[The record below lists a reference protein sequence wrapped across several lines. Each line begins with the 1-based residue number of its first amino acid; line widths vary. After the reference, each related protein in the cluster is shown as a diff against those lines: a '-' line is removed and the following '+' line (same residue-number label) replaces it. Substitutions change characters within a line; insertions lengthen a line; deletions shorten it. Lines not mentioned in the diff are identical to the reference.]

1 MSPRTKKQF
10 EEIRERRIESIKKVA
25 FGLFANQGFKGTS
38 IADIAKKAGISKGLI
53 YNYFENKNDLVK
65 SIIKDG
71 FNDLLD
77 SLQFDFTKPLTRE
90 DIIYLIDKNFKLI
103 KEDTDFWRL
112 YTAVITQPTVAEL
125 AKEDLYTILKP
136 FIQSISAYYKSQGV
150 SNPLAYGY
158 LFAAILDGVG
168 LDYMFDQDNY
178 PLEDIKKLIIEKI
191 I

>member
-1 MSPRTKKQF
+1 MAPRTKKQF

-25 FGLFANQGFKGTS
+25 FRLFANQGFKGTS

-77 SLQFDFTKPLTRE
+77 SLQFDFTKSLTRE

-112 YTAVITQPTVAEL
+112 YAAVITQPTVAEL
-125 AKEDLYTILKP
+125 AKEDLYTILEP
-136 FIQSISAYYKSQGV
+136 FIQSISAYYKTQGV